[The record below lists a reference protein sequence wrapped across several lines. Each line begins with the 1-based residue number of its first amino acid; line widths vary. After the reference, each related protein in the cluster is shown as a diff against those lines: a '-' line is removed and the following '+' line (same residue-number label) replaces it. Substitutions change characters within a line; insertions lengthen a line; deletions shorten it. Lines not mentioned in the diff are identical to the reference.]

1 VENVIGFYE
10 LLRGV
15 MPVEQVTEHYLREF
29 SLQSSAAQ
37 MVWQRVQARVA
48 GEELTAQYSDPPPPP
63 LEPEP
68 PEPEPDPEHEP
79 DRDPEP
85 EALAS
90 AYPESLEELEEDAIR
105 TRSPYPD

>member
-1 VENVIGFYE
+1 
-10 LLRGV
+10 
-15 MPVEQVTEHYLREF
+15 MPVEQAADHYLREF
-29 SLQSSAAQ
+29 SLQSSTAQ

-68 PEPEPDPEHEP
+68 QEREPEPEPDPEQA
-79 DRDPEP
+79 
-85 EALAS
+85 ALAS
-90 AYPESLEELEEDAIR
+90 AYPESLGDLEEETIR